1 LELRSA
7 NKTNQE
13 RAEVCHKGSKYPSD
27 LSDEQWAIVE
37 AMDINAHWGPGRR
50 MSLELR
56 AVINAILYLLRT
68 GCQWRYLP
76 KEYPNYNSVYYH
88 YHKWC
93 WDGTWEAVNTAL
105 RERVRQEAGRQA
117 QPSLAIIDSQS
128 VKTTEVGGVHG
139 FDGAKK
145 VNGRKRHILVDT
157 MGNVLAVLAHAA
169 NIGERAGA
177 EQLLLE
183 VPEKLWSRLEKI
195 VADGGYE
202 GIDFQAWVAQTFEVE
217 LEISLRPTGKKGFVL
232 VPIRWVVE
240 RTFAWLGRYRRLSKD
255 HERLTENS
263 EGMVYLASI
272 SRFLNRLVPVT

>member
-1 LELRSA
+1 MSHKSA
-7 NKTNQE
+7 
-13 RAEVCHKGSKYPSD
+13 GYPSD
-27 LSDEQWAIVE
+27 MTEEQWAIVE
-37 AMDINAHWGPGRR
+37 GLDINKHWGPGRPMR
-50 MSLELR
+50 LELR
-56 AVINAILYLLRT
+56 AVINAILYVLRT

-88 YHKWC
+88 FRKWS
-93 WDGTWEAVNTAL
+93 WDGTWEEVNTAL
-105 RERVRQEAGRQA
+105 RERVRHQAGRQA

-128 VKTTEVGGVHG
+128 VKTTEVGGEHG

-157 MGNVLAVLAHAA
+157 MGNLLKVIAHAA

-177 EQLLLE
+177 QELLLQL
-183 VPEKLWSRLEKI
+183 PEELWQRLEKI
-195 VADGGYE
+195 LADGGYE
-202 GIDFQAWVAQTFEVE
+202 GLDFQEWVEQTFDVE
-217 LEISLRPTGKKGFVL
+217 FEISLRPPHIKGFVL

-255 HERLTENS
+255 YERLTEMS

-272 SRFLNRLVPVT
+272 SRLLKRLAPVH